1 MKIKLSL
8 LALLAATSIP
18 AYAGDVNLKDCP
30 AAVQQTFQAN
40 SRSGTLD
47 DIEMI
52 KIEGRT
58 RYVAEYD
65 LSKEKSLKIYVDEDG
80 KLLKTKE
87 ELQPEELP
95 AAVGSAAQKLVPA
108 GGKLSDVDKEVAG
121 GKTTYLVEIDR
132 PNSPDLD
139 VVVAE
144 DGAVLSQK
152 EEVKD

>member
-1 MKIKLSL
+1 MHIKLSL
-8 LALLAATSIP
+8 LALIAATSIP

-87 ELQPEELP
+87 ELLPEELP

-139 VVVAE
+139 VVLAE

-152 EEVKD
+152 EEAKD